1 MNLMIPV
8 VDLSSGI
15 VAVRPSDTRTLDIPA
30 GFDRRTPVASLDSRS
45 RVQCSSTGGGR
56 LRYLAFTSPL
66 SSRVRGEECL
76 VADRA
81 FRATVSHPSSY
92 RLSAIGEKDAKSPLS
107 VNFFAA

>member
-8 VDLSSGI
+8 IDLTSGT
-15 VAVRPSDTRTLDIPA
+15 VSVRPSDTRTLDIPA
-30 GFDRRTPVASLDSRS
+30 GFDRRTPVASLDSQS
-45 RVQCSSTGGGR
+45 RVQCASTNGGR
-56 LRYLAFTSPL
+56 LRYLAFTRPL

-92 RLSAIGEKDAKSPLS
+92 RLAAISEKDATSR
-107 VNFFAA
+107 A